1 VIKKEYRVSDSGG
14 AGERLDAF
22 LRRQIPEMT
31 RSQLRKLILQG
42 LARTG
47 GLAGGRIVKPAYR
60 LKAGDR
66 IEVEIP
72 PSPPS
77 GVQPEDLHLDIL
89 YADEHILIVDKPSGT
104 VVHPGAGVGTGTL
117 VNALVHRYPEIAI
130 VGPEDRPGI
139 VHRLDKETSGVMVVA
154 RTPSARAGLLEQ
166 FKGRDVQKI
175 YLGLVFG
182 RMPAREGTIDWPIG
196 RHVRHGQRFSVKTRK
211 PRTAE
216 TRYSVMREFKD
227 TSLLEIRPKTGR
239 THQIRVHLAT
249 AGHPIAGDRRYGRR
263 KRDKRFPRLFL
274 HAHSL
279 GFFHPATG
287 EWVEFVSALAE
298 DLSAV
303 LKNLT

>member
-1 VIKKEYRVSDSGG
+1 MIKKEYRVADSKG

-22 LRRQIPEMT
+22 LCRQMPEMT
-31 RSQLRKLILQG
+31 RSQLRKLILRG
-42 LARTG
+42 LVRISG
-47 GLAGGRIVKPAYR
+47 VAGGRAVKPACR

-66 IEVEIP
+66 IEVEKP

-77 GVQPEDLHLDIL
+77 GIQPEDVRLDIL
-89 YADEHILIVDKPSGT
+89 YADEHILVVDKPPGM
-104 VVHPGAGVGTGTL
+104 VVHPGAGVRTGTL
-117 VNALVHRYPEIAI
+117 VNALVHRYPEVAAL
-130 VGPEDRPGI
+130 GPEDRPGI

-154 RTPSARAGLLEQ
+154 RTPAAQASLLGQ
-166 FKGRDVQKI
+166 FKGRDVQKV

-182 RMPAREGTIDWPIG
+182 RMPVREGTIDWPIG
-196 RHVRHGQRFSVKTRK
+196 RHVRNGQRFSVKTRK

-216 TRYSVMREFKD
+216 TRYSVIREFKD
-227 TSLLEIRPKTGR
+227 ASLLEIRPKTGR

-249 AGHPIAGDRRYGRR
+249 AGHPIVGDGRYGRR

-274 HAHSL
+274 HAHRL

-287 EWVEFVSALAE
+287 EWIEFVSPLAE

-303 LKNLT
+303 LKDLP